1 MISQVPV
8 VAVEV
13 ILVIY
18 AITVDIHDDDDDG
31 MILYM
36 MLYATCFFYDKLVR
50 S

>member
-18 AITVDIHDDDDDG
+18 AITVDIHDNDHDG
-31 MILYM
+31 MIFYT
-36 MLYATCFFYDKLVR
+36 MLYATCLFYDKLVR

>member
-31 MILYM
+31 MILYIYDVM
-36 MLYATCFFYDKLVR
+36 FDKLVR